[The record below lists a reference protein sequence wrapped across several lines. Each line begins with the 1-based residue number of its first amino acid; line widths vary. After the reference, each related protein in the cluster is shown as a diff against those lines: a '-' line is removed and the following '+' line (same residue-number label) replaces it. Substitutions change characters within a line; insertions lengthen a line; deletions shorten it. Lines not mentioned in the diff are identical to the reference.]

1 MIKVRI
7 TFVDNNKRKE
17 ELKKALN
24 ILKSN
29 HEIINKSNVYKGRNG
44 SKYSNICLD
53 IEADL

>member
-17 ELKKALN
+17 ELEKALN